1 MTTTQQICIIV
12 AAIETCLLGVLLC
25 KVVDVT
31 QARMQ
36 RIKRIRQSTDMMQEH
51 AALMHESAQLR
62 SKKETD
68 MAAESKN

>member
-1 MTTTQQICIIV
+1 MTTTQICIIV

-31 QARMQ
+31 QARMR
-36 RIKRIRQSTDMMQEH
+36 RIKRIRQSMSMMQEH
-51 AALMHESAQLR
+51 AALLYESAQLR

-68 MAAESKN
+68 TAAESKN

>member
-36 RIKRIRQSTDMMQEH
+36 RIKRLRQSLNTMQEH

-68 MAAESKN
+68 TAAESKN